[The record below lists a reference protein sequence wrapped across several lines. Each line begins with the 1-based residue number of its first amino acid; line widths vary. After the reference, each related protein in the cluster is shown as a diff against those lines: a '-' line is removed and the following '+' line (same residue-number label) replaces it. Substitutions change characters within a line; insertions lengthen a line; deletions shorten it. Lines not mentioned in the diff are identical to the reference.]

1 MDTFLSH
8 RPRDHL
14 HRAFRIFAPGPY
26 PDLRYPVMA
35 GREQGRVPCEET
47 PARQRLGVTLRR
59 FQHHLDHA
67 FDMPVR
73 RGEPADIDPQ
83 VARGRGTHLIAV
95 KRLALDFA
103 RLQDIL
109 GQRVENSFRPQLK
122 AKAINATDETPLPVP
137 DIDKARSNPGAIS
150 AESRPSPVLVDM
162 GLRFYSSHHLRRI

>member
-1 MDTFLSH
+1 VIRHPAKREWGTDWACSRRPYGTLPIFWTFV
-8 RPRDHL
+8 
-14 HRAFRIFAPGPY
+14 IF
-26 PDLRYPVMA
+26 
-35 GREQGRVPCEET
+35 
-47 PARQRLGVTLRR
+47 LGVTLCRIQYR
-59 FQHHLDHA
+59 LDHA

-103 RLQDIL
+103 RFQDIL